1 MRFFVYIIVKT
12 LYPGYMMMKWKNDM
26 LTLRDINAA
35 TNSRDGD
42 IYSDLYKDVYGS
54 RPRHAEFASIEE
66 FDTDF
71 EALSH
76 MLDKQI
82 ESEAEYQQIYFDKF
96 VARVEE
102 TMQIVQGTTRER
114 AIEIIAE
121 AEGINEREFD
131 HYGLEIL
138 EHELNLKYGSIA
150 RWLSE

>member
-1 MRFFVYIIVKT
+1 
-12 LYPGYMMMKWKNDM
+12 M

-54 RPRHAEFASIEE
+54 RPRYVQFGSIEE
-66 FDTDF
+66 FNAEF
-71 EALSH
+71 EYLVNRLNEQNEEERVQHARNFT
-76 MLDKQI
+76 
-82 ESEAEYQQIYFDKF
+82 AF
-96 VARVEE
+96 VERVQE
-102 TMQIVQGTTRER
+102 TMEIVEGSTRER